1 MTVQLAPLPDIRPTR
16 IVVGTTVRKAA
27 PVLRFYLQS
36 LAWQRLPKGVE
47 LAFVFVDDNVDV
59 ESSRILAEFVQQR
72 GGTVLGGVPAT
83 QQDFSDQHADSHQW
97 SVSAM
102 VRVGANKDKVLAEAR
117 RLDADYVWF
126 ADADLIC
133 DPMTLASLLSC
144 ATDIATAVYWTRWSA
159 RGTETRKVHAAP
171 QVWLKHPYTLEGNG
185 MAEWEF
191 RERLAKR
198 QLTPVAGYG
207 ACTLINRRAL
217 EAGVSFA
224 PVPGVPM
231 EGLMAGEDRH
241 FCIRA
246 QQLHLSAVADP
257 WPDIFHIY
265 HLPADLQHAP
275 EYAAR
280 LNRAESRPEFGGLVS
295 LTLQAVEPVPWSGG
309 GWTAIPPQRIRGRLG
324 ALPLMPEIEEAV
336 YDLTVGE
343 SRIIPVHFP
352 VHYEVP
358 AYRGQRRLI
367 RVTLNDCKPMS
378 WAPVL
383 EDEML
388 QGARSCAAIRTV
400 DFNTRQL
407 EGMREVANASSA

>member
-1 MTVQLAPLPDIRPTR
+1 
-16 IVVGTTVRKAA
+16 
-27 PVLRFYLQS
+27 
-36 LAWQRLPKGVE
+36 
-47 LAFVFVDDNVDV
+47 
-59 ESSRILAEFVQQR
+59 
-72 GGTVLGGVPAT
+72 
-83 QQDFSDQHADSHQW
+83 
-97 SVSAM
+97 M
-102 VRVGANKDKVLAEAR
+102 VRVGQNKDKILDYAR
-117 RLDADYVWF
+117 KIDADYVWF

-133 DPMTLASLLSC
+133 DPTTLASLLAC
-144 ATDIATAVYWTRWSA
+144 ETDIATAVYFTRWSA

-191 RERLAKR
+191 RDRLARR
-198 QLTPVAGYG
+198 QLTPVVGYG
-207 ACTLINRRAL
+207 ACTLIARRAL

-265 HLPADLQHAP
+265 HLPADLAKAP

-280 LNRAESRPEFGGLVS
+280 LNRAETRPEFGGLVS
-295 LTLQAVEPVPWSGG
+295 LTLQAVEPIPWAGG

-324 ALPLMPEIEEAV
+324 ALSLMPEMEEAV
-336 YDLTVGE
+336 CGLSVGE
-343 SRIIPVHFP
+343 SRIVPVHLP

-358 AYRGQRRLI
+358 TYRGQRRLI
-367 RVTLNDCKPMS
+367 RVTLHDAKPHGF
-378 WAPVL
+378 APVL

-388 QGARSCAAIRTV
+388 IGGRSGAAIRQC
-400 DFNTRQL
+400 DFTSKQL
-407 EGMREVANASSA
+407 DGMREVANG